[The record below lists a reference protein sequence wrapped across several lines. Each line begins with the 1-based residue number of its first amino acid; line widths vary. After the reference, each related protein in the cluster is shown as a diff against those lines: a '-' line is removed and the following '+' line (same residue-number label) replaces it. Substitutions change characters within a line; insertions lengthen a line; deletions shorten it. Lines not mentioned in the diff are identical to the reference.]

1 MNVGLNTR
9 SITINKNDF
18 DSQQYFREFHRS
30 TRQKEERKAER
41 EWEKHSNEC
50 YEWNILENDCNQVTI
65 WVGLMM
71 IFIVG
76 MSANQCGGTAKC
88 VVRFMRKENQERNYS
103 TQTPFGA
110 QNKSASA
117 NRLSLRTDNKRPYA
131 LCYNGFGYR
140 ARTRF
145 IPFASFGYLNF
156 SSVFSLLLLFSLTR
170 RSSPTT
176 HK

>member
-1 MNVGLNTR
+1 
-9 SITINKNDF
+9 
-18 DSQQYFREFHRS
+18 
-30 TRQKEERKAER
+30 
-41 EWEKHSNEC
+41 
-50 YEWNILENDCNQVTI
+50 
-65 WVGLMM
+65 M

-156 SSVFSLLLLFSLTR
+156 SSVFFPFAAILSYSSVITDNTQIIFRHSLSEWDSVEQLSAVMRFVS
-170 RSSPTT
+170 
-176 HK
+176 HCQC